1 MRRLAGVLL
10 LVSGLCVST
19 QAARADCS
27 AEVDAAFG
35 KLRELSAFRMETTI
49 VNEQGSLRMAVDYL
63 PPDRMHQTVDTG
75 TDAGT
80 VQLIVIGSEAWS
92 NQGHGW
98 AKMPE
103 KFANEVAGQMRQS
116 LAARQHSGTNYECLG
131 EQTFEGKTYLAYRA
145 SLPAVHG
152 NTAAEPPPPNVQTVY
167 IDKVSGLPVRNI
179 VTPGDKPDTRL
190 FDGTFQVRDGLKI
203 EAPTTQ

>member
-1 MRRLAGVLL
+1 ML

-63 PPDRMHQTVDTG
+63 PPDRMHQTVETG

-98 AKMPE
+98 ARMPE

-116 LAARQHSGTNYECLG
+116 LAARQQAGTDYECLG
-131 EQTFEGKTYLAYRA
+131 EQTVEGKTYLAYRA

-167 IDKVSGLPVRNI
+167 IDKETGLPARNI
-179 VTPGDKPDTRL
+179 VTQGDAPDTRL
-190 FDGTFQVRDGLKI
+190 FDGTFKVREGLKI
-203 EAPTTQ
+203 EAPAVQ